1 MDKTTSPKE
10 GLRQRNVGKDGQPT
24 QTTGDETVK
33 SEQLVNAAA
42 EREKKKSS
50 IIQRTI
56 IGVLMGG
63 FFWFLILGTN
73 HIVISL
79 FVVVLQV
86 IVFKEVIGVRY
97 REAKE
102 KELWGFR
109 TIHWL
114 LFFASLFYFYG
125 DLFFHKSRRLFDF
138 KTMDDLHRNH
148 LAISFL
154 LYITAFTGFVVSL
167 KKGLYKYQIS
177 QVAWTIM
184 TLLVF
189 VVQSTVMLANIF
201 NGLIWFM
208 LPVCLIICN
217 DIMAYVFGMS
227 FGKRWI
233 KKPLTSLSPNKSWEG
248 FIGAFFSTILFA
260 FFLSWALSRFEW
272 FACPK
277 EIYTQKEI
285 FEFGINSVSCTPH
298 QVFNYAE
305 YSLPSQIVHV
315 LSLIGINKTTVTLVP
330 IQLHAIVFAL
340 FASLIAPFGGFF
352 ASAMK
357 RAYGIKDFG
366 TLFPGHGGMTDRMDC
381 QFLMGLFVYVYYAIL
396 IRPAA
401 VDYGSI
407 VYGISQLSV
416 DDQLR
421 LWQQLGKT
429 LGKL

>member
-1 MDKTTSPKE
+1 MSSSPQ
-10 GLRQRNVGKDGQPT
+10 GLRQRKVGKEDTTTPAP
-24 QTTGDETVK
+24 TTGDATVK
-33 SEQLVNAAA
+33 SDQLVNAAA
-42 EREKKKSS
+42 EKEKKKSS

-56 IGVLMGG
+56 IGSLMGV

-79 FVVVLQV
+79 FVVVLQI
-86 IVFKEVIGVRY
+86 IVFKEVISVRY

-114 LFFASLFYFYG
+114 LFFATLFYFYG
-125 DLFFHKSRRLFDF
+125 ELFLPKSKRLIDF
-138 KTMDDLHRNH
+138 KTLDDLHRNH
-148 LAISFL
+148 LGISFL
-154 LYITAFTGFVVSL
+154 LYIIAFTGFVVSL

-208 LPVCLIICN
+208 LPTCLIICN
-217 DIMAYVFGMS
+217 DIMAYVFGMA

-233 KKPLTSLSPNKSWEG
+233 KKPLISLSPNKSWEG
-248 FIGAFFSTILFA
+248 FIGALFSTILFA
-260 FFLSWALSRFEW
+260 FFLSWGLSRLDW

-277 EIYTQKEI
+277 EIYAEKEI
-285 FEFGINSVSCTPH
+285 FELGYNSLTCTTH
-298 QVFNYAE
+298 QVFHYTDYA
-305 YSLPSQIVHV
+305 LPSPI
-315 LSLIGINKTTVTLVP
+315 LKLFSTIGISKTTITLVP
-330 IQLHAIVFAL
+330 IQLHAIVFGL

-366 TLFPGHGGMTDRMDC
+366 SLFPGHGGMTDRMDC
-381 QFLMGLFVYVYYAIL
+381 QFLMGVFVYVYYAIL
-396 IRPAA
+396 IRPAS
-401 VDYGSI
+401 VDYASI
-407 VYGISQLSV
+407 VFGISQLATE
-416 DDQLR
+416 DQLK
-421 LWQQLGKT
+421 LWEQLGKS